1 MLRPCPLRR
10 FENYNPDYIIAIVC
24 KTFIL
29 RQCLFVGRRPFKAK
43 FCSLKILFSPELGIG
58 DIGQAA
64 AYAAYAA
71 DGVAAAV
78 AVAAAAAAAAD
89 ARRYTAVQ
97 LPWTKQAFF
106 RRKL

>member
-1 MLRPCPLRR
+1 MLDADPLWLNSFPRR
-10 FENYNPDYIIAIVC
+10 FFLLP
-24 KTFIL
+24 
-29 RQCLFVGRRPFKAK
+29 
-43 FCSLKILFSPELGIG
+43 PELGIG

-78 AVAAAAAAAAD
+78 AVAAAAAAD